1 MEVVGRVVWGT
12 GGVFEGRIGGG
23 VFSLEQMNFR
33 WSKVTNSVDGATLA
47 LCGEKLVYVGGYK
60 DGVYSKK
67 VMELRGGRWSLMS
80 DMLVE
85 CGSSCVVSISGGGM
99 VVMGGYGVRGRQL
112 DDVQVFDGNTQ
123 TWRRGPALPQP
134 CSHMSAVVHGHLVF
148 VMGGANI
155 DRTVWCAD
163 IHDLV
168 SP

>member
-1 MEVVGRVVWGT
+1 MKVVGRVVWGT

-33 WSKVTNSVDGATLA
+33 WSKVANSVDGATLA
-47 LCGEKLVYVGGYK
+47 LCGERLVYVGGYK

-85 CGSSCVVSISGGGM
+85 CGSS

-123 TWRRGPALPQP
+123 TWHRGPALPQP